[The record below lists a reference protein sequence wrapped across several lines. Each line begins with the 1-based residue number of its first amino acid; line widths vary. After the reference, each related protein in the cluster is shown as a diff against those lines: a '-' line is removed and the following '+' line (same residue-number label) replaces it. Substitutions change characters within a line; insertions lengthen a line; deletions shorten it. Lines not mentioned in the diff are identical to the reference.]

1 MILHSIISPSDI
13 FCNRDEAYAR
23 PDYRRIPGGM
33 VEIADGRVKR
43 LISTDPKMF
52 LNAKYKPDTAFGKC

>member
-1 MILHSIISPSDI
+1 MILHSIISPADI
-13 FCNRDEAYAR
+13 FCNRDGSGTA
-23 PDYRRIPGGM
+23 PVYRKVPGGM
-33 VEIADGRVKR
+33 VEVADGRVKR